1 MTPKIQDLRFL
12 GAKATPK
19 NQEIKILGGQAT
31 PNNKGFSIL
40 GAFLPGLRILLLMTI
55 LQWFKSRVI

>member
-1 MTPKIQDLRFL
+1 MTPKIQDLQFL

-55 LQWFKSRVI
+55 FQCFKSRKS